1 MFTTLSR
8 ELIPG
13 GKLCHI
19 VDETLIQRV
28 LAAGG
33 LTPAI
38 HRRVAEHADE
48 AEQNGAAVI
57 QLTCSSISPCAD
69 TVRPMIS
76 VPILKVD
83 EAMVE
88 FAVGKYR
95 KVGII
100 ATAPTTL
107 KPSTDLVFQKARDRK
122 DPVEVESVLCVGAFD
137 AFLAGRVDE
146 HDKIVRGRLLDLM
159 DRVDV
164 VLLAQA
170 SMKRI
175 ADALEEK
182 EKKVPVYSSP
192 RPAVERLASILV
204 SSESLSVSCPAA
216 RRVRQ
221 TGGAVR

>member
-1 MFTTLSR
+1 MKEKRICFVHTVNGLVEMFTTLSR

-13 GKLCHI
+13 ARLCHI

-38 HRRVAEHADE
+38 HRRVAEHAE
-48 AEQNGAAVI
+48 AAEQNGASVI

-69 TVRPMIS
+69 TVRQMVS
-76 VPILKVD
+76 VPLLKVD

-88 FAVGKYR
+88 TAVGKYR

-107 KPSTDLVFQKARDRK
+107 KPSTELVFQKASGRGDSI
-122 DPVEVESVLCVGAFD
+122 EVVSVLCEGAFD

-146 HDKIVRGRLLDLM
+146 HDRIVRGRLLDLM
-159 DRVDV
+159 GKVEA

-182 EKKVPVYSSP
+182 ERTAPVLSSP
-192 RPAVERLASILV
+192 RLAVERLARILA
-204 SSESLSVSCPAA
+204 S
-216 RRVRQ
+216 
-221 TGGAVR
+221 

>member
-1 MFTTLSR
+1 MKETRVCFIHTVNGLVDMFTALSR
-8 ELIPG
+8 ELVPG
-13 GKLCHI
+13 AKLCHI

-38 HRRVAEHADE
+38 YRRVAEHSAA
-48 AEQNGAAVI
+48 AEQNGAAAV

-69 TVRPMIS
+69 TAQRLVS
-76 VPILKVD
+76 VPVLKVD

-88 FAVGKYR
+88 SAVAKYR

-107 KPSTDLVFQKARDRK
+107 KPSTDLVYQKAGARQG
-122 DPVEVESVLCVGAFD
+122 PIEVESVLCAGAFD

-146 HDKIVRGRLLDLM
+146 HDKIVRGHLLDLM
-159 DRVDV
+159 RKVEV

-182 EKKVPVYSSP
+182 EKVTPVLSSP
-192 RPAVERLASILV
+192 RLAVERLARILA
-204 SSESLSVSCPAA
+204 S
-216 RRVRQ
+216 
-221 TGGAVR
+221 

>member
-1 MFTTLSR
+1 MKGKRVCFIHTVNGLVDMFTTLSR
-8 ELIPG
+8 ELIPRG
-13 GKLCHI
+13 TLCHI

-33 LTPAI
+33 LTPEI
-38 HRRVAEHADE
+38 HRRVAEHAAA
-48 AEQNGAAVI
+48 AEQNGASAI

-69 TVRPMIS
+69 SARQLVS
-76 VPILKVD
+76 VPLLKVD
-83 EAMVE
+83 EEMVE
-88 FAVGKYR
+88 VAVGKYR

-107 KPSTDLVFQKARDRK
+107 KPSTDLIFQKAAARQS
-122 DPVEVESVLCVGAFD
+122 PIEVESVLCEGAFD
-137 AFLAGRVDE
+137 AFLAGRMDE

-159 DRVDV
+159 GKVEV

-182 EKKVPVYSSP
+182 EKRVPVLSSP
-192 RPAVERLASILV
+192 RLAVERLARIMAS
-204 SSESLSVSCPAA
+204 
-216 RRVRQ
+216 
-221 TGGAVR
+221 T

>member
-1 MFTTLSR
+1 MKEKRICFIHTVNGLVDMFTTLSR

-38 HRRVAEHADE
+38 HRRVAEHAAA

-69 TVRPMIS
+69 TIRQMVSMP
-76 VPILKVD
+76 VLKVD

-88 FAVGKYR
+88 MAVGKYR

-107 KPSTDLVFQKARDRK
+107 KPSTDLVFQKASARQGSI
-122 DPVEVESVLCVGAFD
+122 EVESVLCAGAFD

-146 HDKIVRGRLLDLM
+146 HDRIVRGHLLELM
-159 DRVDV
+159 GKVEV
-164 VLLAQA
+164 ILLAQA

-182 EKKVPVYSSP
+182 ERMVPVLSSP
-192 RPAVERLASILV
+192 RLAVERLAKILA
-204 SSESLSVSCPAA
+204 S
-216 RRVRQ
+216 
-221 TGGAVR
+221 